1 MSIVVAMHRD
11 GRTVMGADTL
21 TVFGD
26 SECVPPENNTSTKC
40 FRLGN
45 SVFGGTGWALYDDIL
60 IDYLA
65 DKHDPDLSSKA
76 AIFAFFMDFWRALRD
91 RYTLVNEQ
99 AANRDTPFADLD
111 SSFLIANRAGIFKI
125 SSDMGI
131 TRFNEYYAI
140 GSGAEF
146 ALGALHVLKSRS
158 GPLED
163 LVREAVDAAITFDL
177 NSGGACDIL
186 AVD

>member
-26 SECVPPENNTSTKC
+26 SECVPAENNSSIKC

-45 SVFGGTGWALYDDIL
+45 SIFGGTGWALYDDIL

-65 DKHDPDLSSKA
+65 DKPDPDLTTSA
-76 AIFAFFMDFWRALRD
+76 AIFAFFMDFWRALRE

-99 AANRDTPFADLD
+99 AANRDAPFGDLD
-111 SSFLIANRAGIFKI
+111 SSFLIANRGGIFKI

-131 TRFNEYYAI
+131 TRFNHYYAI

-146 ALGALHVLKSRS
+146 ALGALHVLRS
-158 GPLED
+158 QPGSLEN
-163 LVREAVDAAITFDL
+163 LVRQAVETAMTFDL
-177 NSGGACDIL
+177 NSGGTCDIL
-186 AVD
+186 AVE